1 MYFNF
6 KFFFFNILGEIQHGI
21 AEEGPTKETYL
32 A

>member
-6 KFFFFNILGEIQHGI
+6 KFFFNILGEIQHGI